1 MRISARF
8 FFPVVVA
15 GWIALVGGL
24 YVCMVG
30 SAFGYVSF
38 RNNRCTGP
46 PDDDF
51 RWTFA
56 PMATSCGRP
65 SADREV
71 LGWLATSLTL
81 GGVIAALI
89 AAGFVCAVYR
99 LLPRKGVR
107 RVAARAFIVA
117 SGVTFLG
124 IPVLLTLAVA
134 ESRAYAMLFS
144 SGPSLSLS
152 PGALPPCSLSQG
164 SVGAW
169 QRGRSRCGDAPSSGH
184 RPSIPATVRG
194 RTRGGDTA
202 RGDVVGAVASVG

>member
-56 PMATSCGRP
+56 PMATSCGPP

-71 LGWLATSLTL
+71 LGWLATWLAL
-81 GGVIAALI
+81 GGVIAVLI
-89 AAGFVCAVYR
+89 VAGFVCAVYL

-134 ESRAYAMLFS
+134 ESHAYAMIFS
-144 SGPSLSLS
+144 SGALSLLVS
-152 PGALPPCSLSQG
+152 WGLAGLLAVAG
-164 SVGAW
+164 IGWGVAE
-169 QRGRSRCGDAPSSGH
+169 
-184 RPSIPATVRG
+184 
-194 RTRGGDTA
+194 
-202 RGDVVGAVASVG
+202 GAVAVRRRAIERSLSVDPREGAGKDERRRYGAR